1 MTPRT
6 IFLSRLIGLYCLL
19 VVGSLGLHRQAAVDT
34 VTALVHNLPLM
45 WIVSIFT
52 LLGGLALV
60 LAHNRWSTGAPAAI
74 VTLVGWLALLKGLFF
89 LLLPAWAGTEFILK
103 VFGDPRL
110 FYVCLAPSFA
120 IGLYLTYAG
129 FTAKSDS

>member
-1 MTPRT
+1 MAPRT

-19 VVGSLGLHRQAAVDT
+19 VVGCLGLHRQAAVDT
-34 VTALVHNLPLM
+34 ISALVHNPPLL
-45 WIVSIFT
+45 WIASILT

-60 LAHNRWSTGAPAAI
+60 LAHNHWCSGAPAAI
-74 VTLVGWLALLKGLFF
+74 VTLVGWMALLKGTFF
-89 LLLPAWAGTEFILK
+89 LLLPAWAGTEFLLK
-103 VFGDPRL
+103 IFGDAQL

-129 FTAKSDS
+129 FTSKLRS

>member
-19 VVGSLGLHRQAAVDT
+19 VVGCLGLHRQAAVDT
-34 VTALVHNLPLM
+34 VSALLHNLPLM
-45 WIVSIFT
+45 WIASIIT

-60 LAHNRWSTGAPAAI
+60 LAHNRWSSGAPAA
-74 VTLVGWLALLKGLFF
+74 VGTQGGWMALLKGLFF
-89 LLLPAWAGTEFILK
+89 QLLPAGAGTEFILK
-103 VFGDPRL
+103 VFGDAHL

-129 FTAKSDS
+129 FTSKLRS

>member
-34 VTALVHNLPLM
+34 VSALLHNLPLM
-45 WIVSIFT
+45 WLASIIT

-60 LAHNRWSTGAPAAI
+60 LAHNRWSSGAPAAI
-74 VTLVGWLALLKGLFF
+74 VTLVGWAALLKGLFF
-89 LLLPAWAGTEFILK
+89 LLLPAGAGTEFILK
-103 VFGDPRL
+103 VFGIPQL

-129 FTAKSDS
+129 FTAKLRS

>member
-19 VVGSLGLHRQAAVDT
+19 VVGCLGLHRQAAVDT
-34 VTALVHNLPLM
+34 VSALLHNLPLM
-45 WIVSIFT
+45 WIASIIT

-60 LAHNRWSTGAPAAI
+60 LAHNRWTSGAPAAI
-74 VTLVGWLALLKGLFF
+74 VSLVGWMALLKGLFF
-89 LLLPAWAGTEFILK
+89 LLLPAGAGTEFILK
-103 VFGDPRL
+103 VFGDAHL

-129 FTAKSDS
+129 FTSKLRS